1 MICAIIPTYNN
12 AGTLADVIERTAH
25 YIRDIIVVVDGST
38 DNTRDVL
45 QAITIPITVVDIPQN
60 KGKGYALKTG
70 FHKAIELGFTHAL
83 TIDSD
88 GQHYPE
94 DIPSLLEVSRQQPLC
109 YVVGT
114 RNIQAENMPGKSTFA
129 NKFSNFWFTVQTGVH
144 LPDTQT
150 GMRIYPLQ
158 RLHGL
163 SFLTSRYEAEL
174 ELLVFAAWA
183 GEKLV
188 PVDIR
193 VYYPN
198 PEERVSHF
206 RPAYDF
212 TRISILNTILCFVA
226 VIYGL
231 PRRWWRS
238 ALYGP
243 WFLFAW
249 IVSLIFVSFAMLFR
263 ASNQTYRT
271 FFHWCAKIL
280 MHTFPASPFHVMQK
294 EKALPQDI
302 PAVHIAN
309 HTSVF
314 DILAAVSVHKNL
326 TIISQKWV
334 FSNPF
339 FAPIARGAGFVPVT
353 AGYEELLDILRTE
366 VAKGNSILIYPEGT
380 RSKKGVISRFHRGA
394 FFLAEQLH
402 LPIQPMIIEGTFHV
416 MSKGELF
423 IGKANVQLSF
433 LDPIYLDDGTWGN
446 TYQEATRHIHQL
458 YKEQLTHY

>member
-70 FHKAIELGFTHAL
+70 FHKAIKLGFTHAL

-212 TRISILNTILCFVA
+212 TRISILNTILCFGALLV
-226 VIYGL
+226 GL
-231 PRRWWRS
+231 PLAVLR
-238 ALYGP
+238 
-243 WFLFAW
+243 
-249 IVSLIFVSFAMLFR
+249 
-263 ASNQTYRT
+263 
-271 FFHWCAKIL
+271 KIGIRL
-280 MHTFPASPFHVMQK
+280 
-294 EKALPQDI
+294 
-302 PAVHIAN
+302 
-309 HTSVF
+309 
-314 DILAAVSVHKNL
+314 
-326 TIISQKWV
+326 
-334 FSNPF
+334 
-339 FAPIARGAGFVPVT
+339 
-353 AGYEELLDILRTE
+353 
-366 VAKGNSILIYPEGT
+366 
-380 RSKKGVISRFHRGA
+380 
-394 FFLAEQLH
+394 
-402 LPIQPMIIEGTFHV
+402 
-416 MSKGELF
+416 
-423 IGKANVQLSF
+423 
-433 LDPIYLDDGTWGN
+433 
-446 TYQEATRHIHQL
+446 
-458 YKEQLTHY
+458 

>member
-12 AGTLADVIERTAH
+12 AGTLADVIERTAR
-25 YIRDIIVVVDGST
+25 YIKDIIVVVDGST
-38 DNTRDVL
+38 DNTRDLL
-45 QAITIPITVVDIPQN
+45 QSLTTSVIVVDIPQN
-60 KGKGYALKTG
+60 KGKGSALKSG
-70 FHKAIELGFTHAL
+70 FRKALELGFTHAL

-94 DIPSLLEVSRQQPLC
+94 DIPALLEVSRQQPAC
-109 YVVGT
+109 YVVGS

-129 NKFSNFWFTVQTGVH
+129 NKFSNFWFAVQTGVR

-163 SFLTSRYEAEL
+163 SLLTSRYEAEL

-188 PVDIR
+188 PVNIR
-193 VYYPN
+193 VYYPA

-238 ALYGP
+238 VLYGL
-243 WFLFAW
+243 WFLLVW
-249 IVSLIFVSFAMLFR
+249 IVSLIIMAVAMLVR
-263 ASNQTYRT
+263 AKEQVYRAI
-271 FFHWCAKIL
+271 FHCCARIL
-280 MHTFPASPFHVMQK
+280 MHTLPTSPFRIKNQD
-294 EKALPQDI
+294 KALPKNT
-302 PAVHIAN
+302 PVVYIAN
-309 HTSVF
+309 HTSAF
-314 DILAAVSVHKNL
+314 DVLAAVAVQKNL
-326 TIISQKWV
+326 TIITKQWI

-339 FAPIARGAGFVPVT
+339 FAPVARMANCLPAT
-353 AGYEELLDILRTE
+353 MGYEQLIPQLQKE
-366 VAKGNSILIYPEGT
+366 VEKGNSILVFPEGT
-380 RSKKGVISRFHRGA
+380 RSQKGTLTRFHRGA
-394 FFLAEQLH
+394 CYIAQELQ
-402 LPIQPMIIEGTFHV
+402 LPIQPMVIEGTFRI
-416 MSKGELF
+416 MSKGEVY
-423 IGKANVQLSF
+423 IGKSDVSLTF
-433 LDPIYLDDGTWGN
+433 LDPIYLSDGTQGE
-446 TYQEATRHIHQL
+446 TYQQATSRIHRL